1 MRPDVPSAE
10 HQRRIRAAWSLP
22 HLLIV
27 VHEERDRDITLVEAA
42 RRGEPDALAML
53 VDRYGPRI
61 HGFASRMCRS
71 AEDAKDISQETF
83 LAAMRGL
90 KDFRAESRLSTWLFR
105 IAANACRKM
114 RRHGKFEP
122 AHHLTLDQFM
132 PAEQDMNAA
141 LVDAPETP
149 DTALRR
155 TDLRESLE
163 AAIAELPAP
172 YRAVLV
178 LRDVEGLSTDEAAEA
193 LGVTAITIRVRL
205 HRARLFIRQRL
216 AARGAGS

>member
-1 MRPDVPSAE
+1 MIAVQD
-10 HQRRIRAAWSLP
+10 
-22 HLLIV
+22 
-27 VHEERDRDITLVEAA
+27 DTTLVEAA
-42 RRGEPDALAML
+42 RRGEAGALAML

-61 HGFASRMCRS
+61 HNFASRMCRN

-90 KDFRAESRLSTWLFR
+90 KDFRAEGKLSTWLFR

-122 AHHLTLDQFM
+122 AHHLTLEQFL
-132 PAEQDMNAA
+132 PTERDMNAA
-141 LVDAPETP
+141 LVDPPETP
-149 DTALRR
+149 DHALRR

-163 AAIAELPAP
+163 AAVAELPAP

-178 LRDVEGLSTDEAAEA
+178 LRDLEGLSTDEAAEA
-193 LGVTAITIRVRL
+193 LGVTPITVRVRL

-216 AARGAGS
+216 AAGVGGS